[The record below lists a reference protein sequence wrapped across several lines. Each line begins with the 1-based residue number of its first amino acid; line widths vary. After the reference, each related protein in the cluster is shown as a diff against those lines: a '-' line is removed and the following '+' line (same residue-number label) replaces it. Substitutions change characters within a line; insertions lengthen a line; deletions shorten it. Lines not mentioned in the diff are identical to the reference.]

1 MEFLTAEFLSL
12 VGSSLVGFLFRSNA
26 ERRKEQAEVFNRI
39 IEANK
44 ASNENYDSAKDR
56 VSISAGKWVRR
67 GIVVTILFGTIMA
80 PFLLPFF
87 EIPTVVEIEE
97 TKRQWWDIFGLAG
110 TFTTTTLEPV
120 DGYLLLKENRQI
132 LISIVGFYFGNA
144 VAANRA

>member
-44 ASNENYDSAKDR
+44 ASNENYDGAVDR
-56 VSISAGKWVRR
+56 VSVSAGKWVRR
-67 GIVVTILFGTIMA
+67 GIVIAILFGTILA

-87 EIPTVVEIEE
+87 GIPTVVEIEE
-97 TKRQWWDIFGLAG
+97 TGRQWWDIFGLAG
-110 TFTTTTLEPV
+110 SQTTTTLEPV

>member
-1 MEFLTAEFLSL
+1 MSL

-39 IEANK
+39 IDANK
-44 ASNENYDSAKDR
+44 ASNKSYDSAKDR

-67 GIVVTILFGTIMA
+67 GIVIAILFGTILA

-87 EIPTVVEIEE
+87 EVPTVVEIEE
-97 TKRQWWDIFGLAG
+97 TRRQWWDIFGLAG
-110 TFTTTTLEPV
+110 TYTSITLEPV
-120 DGYLLLKENRQI
+120 DGYLMIKENRQI

>member
-1 MEFLTAEFLSL
+1 MEFLTAEFMSL

-39 IEANK
+39 IDANK
-44 ASNENYDSAKDR
+44 ASNESYDSATDR

-67 GIVVTILFGTIMA
+67 GIVISILFGTILA

-87 EIPTVVEIEE
+87 EVPTVVEIEE
-97 TKRQWWDIFGLAG
+97 TRRQWWDIFGLAG

-120 DGYLLLKENRQI
+120 DGYLMIKENRQI

>member
-12 VGSSLVGFLFRSNA
+12 VGSSLVGFLFHSNA

-44 ASNENYDSAKDR
+44 ASNENYDGAVDR
-56 VSISAGKWVRR
+56 VSVSAGKWVRR
-67 GIVVTILFGTIMA
+67 GIVMAILFGTILA

-87 EIPTVVEIEE
+87 GIPTVVEIEE
-97 TKRQWWDIFGLAG
+97 TGHQWWDIFGLAG
-110 TFTTTTLEPV
+110 SFTTTTLEPV

>member
-1 MEFLTAEFLSL
+1 MEFLTAEFMSL

-39 IEANK
+39 IDANK
-44 ASNENYDSAKDR
+44 ASNESFDSAKDR

-67 GIVVTILFGTIMA
+67 GIVLAILFGTILA
-80 PFLLPFF
+80 PFVLPFF

-120 DGYLLLKENRQI
+120 DGYLMIKENRQI

>member
-1 MEFLTAEFLSL
+1 VEFLTAEFLSL

-39 IEANK
+39 IDANK
-44 ASNENYDSAKDR
+44 ASNESFDSAKDR

-67 GIVVTILFGTIMA
+67 GIVIAILFGTILA

-97 TKRQWWDIFGLAG
+97 TRRQWWDIFGLAG
-110 TFTTTTLEPV
+110 TFTSTTLEPV
-120 DGYLLLKENRQI
+120 DGYLMIKENRQI

>member
-44 ASNENYDSAKDR
+44 ASNESHDSATDR

-67 GIVVTILFGTIMA
+67 LIVCCCLFGVILA
-80 PFLLPFF
+80 PFILSVLGMST
-87 EIPTVVEIEE
+87 IVQVEE
-97 TKRQWWDIFGLAG
+97 TGSEFLFGLFGGG
-110 TFTTTTLEPV
+110 TTISFVELK
-120 DGYLLLKENRQI
+120 GYLLVPEVRQT
-132 LISIVGFYFGNA
+132 LTALVGFYFGNA
-144 VAANRA
+144 TAARK

>member
-1 MEFLTAEFLSL
+1 MEFLTAEFMSL
-12 VGSSLVGFLFRSNA
+12 VGSSLVGFLFSSNA

-44 ASNENYDSAKDR
+44 ASNDNYDAAKDR

-67 GIVVTILFGTIMA
+67 GIVIAILFGTILA
-80 PFLLPFF
+80 PFVLPFF
-87 EIPTVVEIEE
+87 GIPTVVEIEE

-110 TFTTTTLEPV
+110 TFTSITLEPV
-120 DGYLLLKENRQI
+120 DGYLLIKENRQI

>member
-1 MEFLTAEFLSL
+1 MEFLTAEFMSL

-39 IEANK
+39 IDANK
-44 ASNENYDSAKDR
+44 QSNESYDSATDR

-67 GIVVTILFGTIMA
+67 GIVIAILFGTILA

-87 EIPTVVEIEE
+87 EVPTVVEIEE
-97 TKRQWWDIFGLAG
+97 TRRQWWDIFGLAG

-120 DGYLLLKENRQI
+120 DGYLMIKENRQI

>member
-1 MEFLTAEFLSL
+1 MEVISFL
-12 VGSSLVGFLFRSNA
+12 GSSLSGFLFRSNA
-26 ERRKEQAEVFNRI
+26 ERRKEQTEVFNRI
-39 IEANK
+39 LDANK
-44 ASNENYDSAKDR
+44 ATNENHNAATDR

-67 GIVVTILFGTIMA
+67 GIVIAILFGTILA
-80 PFLLPFF
+80 PFMLPFF

-97 TKRQWWDIFGLAG
+97 QGYQRWDLFGLAG
-110 TFTTTTLEPV
+110 QVTTTTLEPV

>member
-1 MEFLTAEFLSL
+1 MEFLTTEFLSL

-44 ASNENYDSAKDR
+44 ASNENYDAAKDR

-87 EIPTVVEIEE
+87 EIPTVIEIEE

-110 TFTTTTLEPV
+110 TFTTITLEPV

>member
-1 MEFLTAEFLSL
+1 MEFLTAEFMSL

-39 IEANK
+39 IDANK
-44 ASNENYDSAKDR
+44 ASNESFDSAKDR

-67 GIVVTILFGTIMA
+67 GIVLAILFGTILA
-80 PFLLPFF
+80 PFVLPFF

-110 TFTTTTLEPV
+110 TFTTTTIEPI
-120 DGYLLLKENRQI
+120 DGYLLIKENRQI

-144 VAANRA
+144 VAANKA

>member
-1 MEFLTAEFLSL
+1 MEFLTTEFLSL

-39 IEANK
+39 IDANK
-44 ASNENYDSAKDR
+44 ASNENYDAAKDR

-87 EIPTVVEIEE
+87 EIPTVIEIEE

-110 TFTTTTLEPV
+110 TFTTITLEPV

>member
-1 MEFLTAEFLSL
+1 MEFLTAEFMSL

-44 ASNENYDSAKDR
+44 ASNDNYDAAKDR

-67 GIVVTILFGTIMA
+67 GIVIAILFGTILA
-80 PFLLPFF
+80 PFVLPFF
-87 EIPTVVEIEE
+87 GIPTVVEIEE

-110 TFTTTTLEPV
+110 TFTSITLEPV
-120 DGYLLLKENRQI
+120 DGYLLIKENRQI

>member
-39 IEANK
+39 IDANK
-44 ASNENYDSAKDR
+44 ASNESFDSAKDR

-67 GIVVTILFGTIMA
+67 GIVIAILFGTILA

-97 TKRQWWDIFGLAG
+97 TRRQWWDIFGLAG
-110 TFTTTTLEPV
+110 TFTSTTLEPV
-120 DGYLLLKENRQI
+120 DGYLMIKENRQI
-132 LISIVGFYFGNA
+132 LISIVVFYFGNS
-144 VAANRA
+144 VAANKA

>member
-39 IEANK
+39 IDANK
-44 ASNENYDSAKDR
+44 ASNESFDSAKDR

-80 PFLLPFF
+80 PFMLPFF
-87 EIPTVVEIEE
+87 GIPTVVEIEE

>member
-1 MEFLTAEFLSL
+1 MEFLTVEFISL
-12 VGSSLVGFLFRSNA
+12 IGSSLIGFLFRSNA

-39 IEANK
+39 LDANK
-44 ASNENYDSAKDR
+44 ATNENHNAATER

-67 GIVVTILFGTIMA
+67 GIVITILFGTIIA
-80 PFLLPFF
+80 PFVLPFF
-87 EIPTVVEIEE
+87 EIPTMIEIEE

-110 TFTTTTLEPV
+110 TYTTTIIEPV

-144 VAANRA
+144 VAANKA

>member
-39 IEANK
+39 IDANK
-44 ASNENYDSAKDR
+44 ASNENYDAATDR
-56 VSISAGKWVRR
+56 VSVSAGKWVRR
-67 GIVVTILFGTIMA
+67 GIVITILFGTILA

-97 TKRQWWDIFGLAG
+97 QGYAWWDIFGLAG
-110 TFTTTTLEPV
+110 KTTTITLEPV

>member
-39 IEANK
+39 LEANK
-44 ASNENYDSAKDR
+44 ASNESHDSATDR

-67 GIVVTILFGTIMA
+67 GIVIAILFGTILA
-80 PFLLPFF
+80 PFILPFF

-97 TKRQWWDIFGLAG
+97 QGYQWWDIFGLAG
-110 TFTTTTLEPV
+110 KVTTTSLEPV
-120 DGYLLLKENRQI
+120 DGYLLLKEHRQI

>member
-1 MEFLTAEFLSL
+1 MSL

-39 IEANK
+39 IDANK
-44 ASNENYDSAKDR
+44 ASNESYDSATDR

-67 GIVVTILFGTIMA
+67 GIVIAILFGTILA
-80 PFLLPFF
+80 PFILPFF
-87 EIPTVVEIEE
+87 EVPTVVEIEE
-97 TKRQWWDIFGLAG
+97 TRRQWWDIFGLAG
-110 TFTTTTLEPV
+110 TYTSITLEPV
-120 DGYLLLKENRQI
+120 DGYLMIKENRQI

>member
-26 ERRKEQAEVFNRI
+26 ERRNEQAEVFNRI
-39 IEANK
+39 IDANK
-44 ASNENYDSAKDR
+44 ASNESFDSAKDR

-67 GIVVTILFGTIMA
+67 GIVIAILFGTILA

-97 TKRQWWDIFGLAG
+97 TRRQWWDIFGLAG
-110 TFTTTTLEPV
+110 TFTSTTLEPV
-120 DGYLLLKENRQI
+120 DGYLMIKENRQI

>member
-39 IEANK
+39 IDANK
-44 ASNENYDSAKDR
+44 ASNESFDSAKDR

-80 PFLLPFF
+80 PFMLPFF
-87 EIPTVVEIEE
+87 EIPTVIEIEE
-97 TKRQWWDIFGLAG
+97 TRRQWWDIFGLAG

>member
-1 MEFLTAEFLSL
+1 MEFLTAEFMSL

-39 IEANK
+39 IDANK
-44 ASNENYDSAKDR
+44 ASNESYDSATDR

-67 GIVVTILFGTIMA
+67 GIVISILFGTILA

-87 EIPTVVEIEE
+87 EVPTVVEIVE
-97 TKRQWWDIFGLAG
+97 TRRQWWDIFGLAG

-120 DGYLLLKENRQI
+120 DGYLMIKENRQI

>member
-1 MEFLTAEFLSL
+1 MEFLTAEFISL
-12 VGSSLVGFLFRSNA
+12 LGSSLVGFLFRSNA

-39 IEANK
+39 IDANK
-44 ASNENYDSAKDR
+44 ATNENYNSATDR

-67 GIVVTILFGTIMA
+67 GIVLTILFGTILA
-80 PFLLPFF
+80 PFILPFF

-97 TKRQWWDIFGLAG
+97 TRRQWWDIFGLAG
-110 TFTTTTLEPV
+110 TYNSITLEPV
-120 DGYLLLKENRQI
+120 DGYLMIKENRQI

>member
-39 IEANK
+39 IDANK
-44 ASNENYDSAKDR
+44 ASNESFDSAKDR

-80 PFLLPFF
+80 PFMLPFF

-97 TKRQWWDIFGLAG
+97 TRRQWWDIFGLAG

>member
-1 MEFLTAEFLSL
+1 MKITMLPL
-12 VGSSLVGFLFRSNA
+12 
-26 ERRKEQAEVFNRI
+26 I
-39 IEANK
+39 
-44 ASNENYDSAKDR
+44 
-56 VSISAGKWVRR
+56 VSVSAGKWVRR
-67 GIVVTILFGTIMA
+67 GIVIAILFGTILA

-97 TKRQWWDIFGLAG
+97 QGYAWWDIFGLAG
-110 TFTTTTLEPV
+110 KTTTITLEPV

>member
-1 MEFLTAEFLSL
+1 MEFLTAEFMSL

-39 IEANK
+39 IDANK
-44 ASNENYDSAKDR
+44 ASNESHDSATDR

-67 GIVVTILFGTIMA
+67 GIVISILFGTILA

-87 EIPTVVEIEE
+87 EVPTVVEIEE
-97 TKRQWWDIFGLAG
+97 TRRQWWDIFGLAG
-110 TFTTTTLEPV
+110 TYTSITLEPV
-120 DGYLLLKENRQI
+120 DGYLMIKENRQI

>member
-1 MEFLTAEFLSL
+1 MEFITVEFLSL
-12 VGSSLVGFLFRSNA
+12 MGSSLIGFLFRSSA

-44 ASNENYDSAKDR
+44 ASNENHDSATDR

-67 GIVVTILFGTIMA
+67 GIVMVILFGTILA
-80 PFLLPFF
+80 PFVLPFF
-87 EIPTVVEIEE
+87 GIPTVIEIEVQGY
-97 TKRQWWDIFGLAG
+97 QWWDIFGLG
-110 TFTTTTLEPV
+110 GRITTTTLEPV

-144 VAANRA
+144 VAANKA